1 MNRMTEPAE
10 PQEELSASEVFPKLV
25 QCLTLDI
32 CSERQV
38 PIRDFTPEALTLMQ
52 ALPWRRNLS
61 ELRDM
66 IARLMTMGQVGE
78 VRLEELL
85 ELVRIER
92 EAAPSASHS
101 TLKDARLQFERE
113 YIRTVL
119 EQHGWRVSDAARTL
133 GIQRPNLYRK
143 TRQLGILRRRGKT
156 R

>member
-10 PQEELSASEVFPKLV
+10 RQEELSASEVFPKLV
-25 QCLTLDI
+25 RCLTLDI
-32 CSERQV
+32 WSERQV
-38 PIRDFTPEALTLMQ
+38 PIRDFTSEALTLKR
-52 ALPWRRNLS
+52 ALPWRQNLS

-92 EAAPSASHS
+92 EAAPSAPHS

-143 TRQLGILRRRGKT
+143 TRQLGILRRRGRT